1 MLVLVFA
8 SASPCAASIV
18 SILPPDWTE
27 SRVLSEVGRG
37 NIDAV
42 VITSLDTTYRSEVS
56 LSPREYSRID
66 VTVTESSIRLNVD
79 MSWGVPERDVGWSS
93 AYLHLSFTVG
103 GYEEEPLY
111 YSISGAVSFQD
122 PYGADSRL
130 NVFLPGMGPVGN
142 SFRTD
147 QRVRQTGNFDLDVRS
162 SNLGNQDSE
171 RSGSL
176 DGILEP
182 GHPYDLFVRIHS
194 SDWTDN
200 VGSPEPSYVAS
211 RQMQEED
218 LGPITALGSLVFK
231 FSTVP
236 IPEPSILIT
245 LATALCGPLL
255 MRRRVS

>member
-1 MLVLVFA
+1 
-8 SASPCAASIV
+8 
-18 SILPPDWTE
+18 
-27 SRVLSEVGRG
+27 
-37 NIDAV
+37 
-42 VITSLDTTYRSEVS
+42 VITSLGTTYRSEVS

-66 VTVTESSIRLNVD
+66 VTVTESSIRLDVE

-93 AYLHLSFTVG
+93 AGLDLHFTVG
-103 GYEEEPLY
+103 GDGEEPLY
-111 YSISGAVSFQD
+111 YYSISGGVSFQD

-162 SNLGNQDSE
+162 SNLGNPDSE

-182 GHPYDLFVRIHS
+182 GHPYDLFVQIHS

-200 VGSPEPSYVAS
+200 VTSPEPSYVAS

-218 LGPITALGSLVFK
+218 LGPITAQGSLVIR

-236 IPEPSILIT
+236 IPEPSILIILT
-245 LATALCGPLL
+245 AALCGPLL
-255 MRRRVS
+255 MRCRVS

>member
-1 MLVLVFA
+1 
-8 SASPCAASIV
+8 
-18 SILPPDWTE
+18 
-27 SRVLSEVGRG
+27 
-37 NIDAV
+37 
-42 VITSLDTTYRSEVS
+42 
-56 LSPREYSRID
+56 

-93 AYLHLSFTVG
+93 AGLYLHFTVG
-103 GYEEEPLY
+103 GDEEEPLY
-111 YSISGAVSFQD
+111 HSISGGEPLYYYSISGGVSFQD

-130 NVFLPGMGPVGN
+130 HVFLPGMGPLGT
-142 SFRTD
+142 SFTTD

-182 GHPYDLFVRIHS
+182 GHPYYLRFQIHS

-200 VGSPEPSYVAS
+200 VTSPEPSYVAS

-218 LGPITALGSLVFK
+218 LGPITAQGSLVIK